1 MDRNSFRS
9 LGSILAMSESR
20 LEEVV
25 VGELITG
32 LGCGGGSCDCE
43 ACL

>member
-1 MDRNSFRS
+1 LVDAVE
-9 LGSILAMSESR
+9 GSPLPDGLEETQP

-32 LGCGGGSCDCE
+32 ERL
-43 ACL
+43 A